1 MEHLSGR
8 LSLQRLIGFDR
19 VLKPEEKRGSI
30 PDAGTIYRNTFRMA
44 WPSAL
49 ESVLVSL
56 INSVDT
62 IMVGGLGA
70 AAIAAVGIT
79 TQPKFVL
86 LVLIF
91 SLNSGVTTV
100 VARRR
105 GEQDAQG
112 ANRCLRQTVLL
123 CAVLSTI
130 MAVLGYCLA
139 APFMQLAGAGEDIL
153 GDAVAYFR
161 INMLGFPF
169 MCLGLTINSAQRG
182 AGNTKISMRTNLTA
196 NGVNVVLN
204 YLLIGGNFGFPALGV
219 RGAAIATII
228 GQFVGFLM
236 SVRSVTVHHSF
247 LQLSLRESWAF
258 DRDTMGSVAKISS
271 GAILEQLF
279 MRIGFF
285 AYSKIVAELGTDD
298 IATNQICS
306 NIINLSFSFGD
317 GFSIAVSSLV
327 GQSLGSKR
335 PDLAKIY
342 VKSARRLM
350 TLISLGLCLFFWA
363 GRYSLVRLFTDDPDI
378 IKKGSQ
384 IMYIIAIITLI
395 QTAALVYSGCLRGA
409 GDAKF
414 IALMAL
420 ISIGIIRPISA
431 WIFCYPCGF
440 GLVGAWCAMLLD
452 QCIRW
457 TFNYTRFRSGNWQ
470 KIKV

>member
-1 MEHLSGR
+1 MEGSSIRTR
-8 LSLQRLIGFDR
+8 LNGLLGFEKT
-19 VLKPEEKRGSI
+19 LKQEEVQGQI
-30 PDAGTIYRNTFRMA
+30 PATGTIYRNTFNMA

-56 INSVDT
+56 INSIDT

-91 SLNSGVTTV
+91 SMNAGVTTV

-105 GEQDAQG
+105 GEQDARG

-123 CAVLSTI
+123 CAMLSTV
-130 MAVLGYCLA
+130 MAVLGFLLA
-139 APFMQLAGAGEDIL
+139 SPFMALAGAGDDIIEE
-153 GDAVAYFR
+153 AAAYFR
-161 INMLGFPF
+161 ITMIGFPF
-169 MCLGLTINSAQRG
+169 MSLGLTINSAQRG

-196 NGVNVVLN
+196 NAVNLVLN

-228 GQFVGFLM
+228 GQFIGFLM
-236 SVRSVTVHHSF
+236 SLRSVMVHHSF
-247 LQLSLRESWAF
+247 LQISFRENWWF
-258 DRDTMGSVAKISS
+258 DRETMGAVAKISS
-271 GAILEQLF
+271 GAVLEQLF

-285 AYSKIVAELGTDD
+285 TYSKIVAALGTND

-327 GQSLGSKR
+327 GQSLGAKR
-335 PDLAKIY
+335 PDMAKIY

-350 TLISLGLCLFFWA
+350 TVISLGLCLFFFT
-363 GRYSLVRLFTDDPDI
+363 GRYKLIQLFTTDPVI
-378 IKKGSQ
+378 VEKGSQ
-384 IMYIIAIITLI
+384 IMYLIALITLI
-395 QTAALVYSGCLRGA
+395 QTAALIYSGCLRGA
-409 GDAKF
+409 GDARY
-414 IALMAL
+414 IALIAL

-431 WIFCYPCGF
+431 WILCYPCGL
-440 GLVGAWCAMLLD
+440 GLVGAWCSMLLD

-457 TFNYTRFRSGNWQ
+457 AFNYIRFRSGNWK